1 VSRASKGGRYGRF
14 LGLSSAV
21 VIGLLA
27 VGILP
32 TRHLAGDAALT
43 AMVAG
48 CAISLVSAAMAGG
61 LLVAVEGTSPE
72 ARMQRAFLAMVVR
85 LAVVVVLGAAAVFS
99 GMLAR
104 MPLLFWLATAYVAL
118 LPLEVMLAIET

>member
-1 VSRASKGGRYGRF
+1 VTPASKGARYARF
-14 LGLSSAV
+14 VGLASAV
-21 VIGLLA
+21 VVVLLA
-27 VGILP
+27 IGVLP
-32 TRHLAGDAALT
+32 TRHLAGETALN

-72 ARMQRAFLAMVVR
+72 ARMQRAFLSMVVR

-118 LPLEVMLAIET
+118 LPLEVMLAIES